1 MAVATFFAFLII
13 FCIRPKPSK
22 HALFTSNRAIKALK
36 QAYLGMTNLC
46 CAAKSQQNTGN
57 SGQWQRF

>member
-22 HALFTSNRAIKALK
+22 HALFASNRAIKALK
-36 QAYLGMTNLC
+36 QACLSVADLC
-46 CAAKSQQNTGN
+46 CAAKSQQNTGI
-57 SGQWQRF
+57 SSQWR